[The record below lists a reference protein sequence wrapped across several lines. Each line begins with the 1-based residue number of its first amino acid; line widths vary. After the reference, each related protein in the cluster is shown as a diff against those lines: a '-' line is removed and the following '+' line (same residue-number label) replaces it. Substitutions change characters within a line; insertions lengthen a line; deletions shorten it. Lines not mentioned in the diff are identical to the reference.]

1 MVGVAGMAMELARKL
16 VRAKRLV
23 NEVLMVAVDLG
34 LLRSLV
40 IGLLDEAV
48 DD

>member
-1 MVGVAGMAMELARKL
+1 VAGMAMELARKL

-23 NEVLMVAVDLG
+23 NEVLMAAVDLG

>member
-1 MVGVAGMAMELARKL
+1 MAGMAMELARKL

>member
-1 MVGVAGMAMELARKL
+1 MAGMAMELARKL

-23 NEVLMVAVDLG
+23 NEVLMAAVDLG